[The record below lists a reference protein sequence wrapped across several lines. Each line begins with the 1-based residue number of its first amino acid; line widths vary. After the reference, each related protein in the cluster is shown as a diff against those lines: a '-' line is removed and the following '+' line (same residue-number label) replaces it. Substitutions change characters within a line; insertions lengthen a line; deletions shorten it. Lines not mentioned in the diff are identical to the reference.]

1 MPITDRYGLPLS
13 TSSTEAAERYG
24 EGMDRL
30 LAYRA
35 GAEEQFR
42 QALAVDEGLALAHAG
57 LAIFSLLMGDA
68 PAARA
73 SMAQAG
79 ELVAGASRRERQ
91 HVEALT
97 AIANG
102 QSARGVELVEEHIK
116 DFPRDALAVNQASS
130 AIGFSGRSDR
140 EEARTEFVERLA
152 PAYGDDWWYQSA
164 LSFVYHEVRRFD
176 EARRLS
182 EQSLAQYPSNANA
195 SHNIAHIHFEA
206 GDYDGGAQ
214 FLEPWLAAH
223 EEGGLF
229 RCHLAW
235 HMALFELHRGRHERA
250 LEIHA
255 RDIERS
261 PNPRMTMMDGP
272 ALLWRY
278 HLYGCHDGALPWRPM
293 ADVAA
298 RMARPGF
305 IFGDV
310 HAALAYAGSGDTA
323 AMSRL
328 IDGLR
333 ALDAKGHPIAGTV
346 ALPLVQGV
354 AAFAAGDYAGA
365 LAHIE
370 PVDAEIHRVGGSHA
384 QWELF
389 EETMVVCQ
397 LKLGRHEDAARLL
410 RRRLAIRPSFR
421 DRQWLQEAE
430 AAKAVAGA

>member
-1 MPITDRYGLPLS
+1 MPMADRYGLPVS
-13 TSSTEAAERYG
+13 TSSPAALEHHQ

-30 LAYRA
+30 LAYRL
-35 GAEEQFR
+35 GADDQFT
-42 QALAVDEGLALAHAG
+42 QALAADEGLARAPRG
-57 LAIFSLLMGDA
+57 LAICALLMGDA
-68 PAARA
+68 TRARA
-73 SMAQAG
+73 EVAKAG
-79 ELVAGASRRERQ
+79 ELVAGATRRERQ

-97 AIANG
+97 AICGG
-102 QSARGVELVEEHIK
+102 QSARGVELVEEHVK
-116 DFPRDALAVNQASS
+116 DFPRDALVVNQASS

-140 EEARTEFVERLA
+140 EQARTDFIERLA
-152 PAYGDDWWYQSA
+152 PAYGDDWWFQSA
-164 LSFVYHEVRRFD
+164 LSFVYHEVRRFE

-182 EQSLAQYPSNANA
+182 EQSLAQYPSNGNA
-195 SHNIAHIHFEA
+195 SHNLAHLHFEA
-206 GDYDGGAQ
+206 GDYDGGVAY
-214 FLEPWLAAH
+214 LEPWLAAH
-223 EEGGLF
+223 GGGLF
-229 RCHLAW
+229 ECHLAW
-235 HMALFELHRGRHERA
+235 HMALFELHRGRYERA
-250 LEIHA
+250 FEIHQ

-261 PNPRMTMMDGP
+261 SNPRMTMMDGP

-278 HLYGCHDGALPWRPM
+278 QLYGCHDGPLPWRPL

-310 HAALAYAGSGDTA
+310 HAALAYAGSGDDA
-323 AMSRL
+323 ALSTL

-346 ALPLVQGV
+346 GLPLVQGV
-354 AAFAAGDYAGA
+354 AAFAAGDYARA
-365 LAHIE
+365 LEHLE

-421 DRQWLQEAE
+421 DQQWLREAGTRE
-430 AAKAVAGA
+430 S